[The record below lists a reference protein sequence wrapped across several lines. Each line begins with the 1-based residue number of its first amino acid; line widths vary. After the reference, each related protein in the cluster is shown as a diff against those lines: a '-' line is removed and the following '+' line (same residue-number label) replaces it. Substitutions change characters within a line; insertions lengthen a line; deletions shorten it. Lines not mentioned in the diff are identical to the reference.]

1 MTWRIF
7 YYLNMISWSKGLAM
21 SQLPQDPSLL
31 DIFKERLSNP
41 FLFTYFWVFCSL
53 NWKTILWLLLEPG
66 EISKKLFLLESQHPW
81 DWWTPIWVAAVL
93 VAILPWVNAIVEI
106 LKRLAE
112 NTTNQLLSKKGWKE
126 MVVPEI
132 HEATKLKNHDLE
144 IQLDR
149 AEARQSKLMED
160 NQSLS
165 NKLHETSQHNK
176 DLLGIRERDK
186 KNAEESERYI
196 HTLEGKLETAQ
207 QNADEVIK
215 VYNDLKFEFEK
226 LKKNSESTD
235 LDSLEKEVSDIQ
247 INLPGLLDN
256 NKPINSKYLQ
266 KLRRQQEMLLP
277 IASQLAKM
285 DSIFRDASHI
295 HALQKQ
301 VLRSNRLFTKKD

>member
-1 MTWRIF
+1 
-7 YYLNMISWSKGLAM
+7 M

-149 AEARQSKLMED
+149 AEARQSKLIED

-176 DLLGIRERDK
+176 DLLAIRERDK
-186 KNAEESERYI
+186 KNTEESERYI

-207 QNADEVIK
+207 QNAEEVIK

-301 VLRSNRLFTKKD
+301 ALRSNRLFTKKD